1 MSAAPAQ
8 DSQKACET
16 KNMST
21 SADTGAVDII
31 GYIVFIVLAGA
42 ACWYGW
48 KFGIQWAPAF
58 WTKIQNY
65 GLSLSKVIGTKG
77 PSTVV
82 NRLAAL
88 KARLPG
94 RR

>member
-1 MSAAPAQ
+1 MSGAPAQ
-8 DSQKACET
+8 DSQKGCET
-16 KNMST
+16 KDLPT
-21 SADTGAVDII
+21 SDTGAVDII

-48 KFGIQWAPAF
+48 KFGLQWAPAF

-65 GLSLSKVIGTKG
+65 GLALGKIFGNKG
-77 PSTVV
+77 SPTMADRV
-82 NRLAAL
+82 AAM
-88 KARLPG
+88 RVG

>member
-8 DSQKACET
+8 DSQKGCET
-16 KNMST
+16 KNVPT
-21 SADTGAVDII
+21 SDTGAVDII

-42 ACWYGW
+42 AIWYGW
-48 KFGIQWAPAF
+48 KFGLQWAPAF

-65 GLSLSKVIGTKG
+65 GLGLGRLIGTAR
-77 PSTVV
+77 SVSMTS
-82 NRLAAL
+82 RL
-88 KARLPG
+88 G

>member
-1 MSAAPAQ
+1 MSGRPAK
-8 DSQKACET
+8 DVPKPCET
-16 KNMST
+16 KDLPKT
-21 SADTGAVDII
+21 DTGLVDII
-31 GYIVFIVLAGA
+31 GYILFIVLTIA

-65 GLSLSKVIGTKG
+65 GLALGKVFGNKGT
-77 PSTVV
+77 STMADRV
-82 NRLAAL
+82 AAMR
-88 KARLPG
+88 AM

>member
-16 KNMST
+16 KDLPT
-21 SADTGAVDII
+21 TETGATDII

-48 KFGIQWAPAF
+48 KFGLQWAPAF

-65 GLSLSKVIGTKG
+65 GLALGKLFGNKG
-77 PSTVV
+77 PPTMSE
-82 NRLAAL
+82 RLAAM
-88 KARLPG
+88 RLG